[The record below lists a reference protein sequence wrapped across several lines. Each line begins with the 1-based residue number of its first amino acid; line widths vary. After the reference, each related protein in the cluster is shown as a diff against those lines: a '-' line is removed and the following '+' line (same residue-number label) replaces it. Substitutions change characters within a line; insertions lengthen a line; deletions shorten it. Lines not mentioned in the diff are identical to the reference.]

1 MNWGKSKNSFN
12 LISFIWIKFP
22 LSTNKQVPAFDT
34 CWYSFN
40 QNYVIDVEIAEQ
52 SSESETTNDSCCSKT
67 VSINKEEHDKQ
78 CAKYS
83 TASFL
88 LGICGIVIWGIS
100 NLKPQQ

>member
-1 MNWGKSKNSFN
+1 MTHN
-12 LISFIWIKFP
+12 LDDINCILDISNNQKH
-22 LSTNKQVPAFDT
+22 N
-34 CWYSFN
+34 N
-40 QNYVIDVEIAEQ
+40 QNYVIDVEIAEH
-52 SSESETTNDSCCSKT
+52 SSESETKNDSCCSKT

-88 LGICGIVIWGIS
+88 LGICGIVIWGIA